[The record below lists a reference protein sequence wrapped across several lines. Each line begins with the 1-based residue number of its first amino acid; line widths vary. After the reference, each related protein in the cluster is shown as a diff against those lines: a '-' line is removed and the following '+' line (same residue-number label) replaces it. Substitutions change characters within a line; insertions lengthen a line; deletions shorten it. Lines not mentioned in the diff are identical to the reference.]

1 MARNSDVGLKQLANG
16 NWSCRIFKKINGE
29 QIDSTYK
36 IDSRTG
42 EPFRTKSQARD
53 FREYKIAELRDPEK
67 RKPKNKAVTFSYVWD
82 LYTNTLARDKAP
94 ATYTKHKS
102 IWENHIKDNFGSKYM
117 TGAQA
122 VSVLE
127 INDYLSRMYRT
138 TELSYHYI
146 EGFLKVFYLLFG
158 TAYSANLLD
167 FEQLNKYTKEKNTRI
182 TMPPMSDADREED
195 GKIEIYKQDEIEKM
209 AKVFEGTDLEP
220 AFLIA
225 FYCGLR
231 ESEIFGLL
239 WDDIDFHNST
249 ITVSK
254 QLIYANGVWCI
265 SPVKTLT
272 SKRVVDMPKTLS
284 KFLFDRKKAMTR
296 AKQEQGFKNRANEI
310 VMDIRDTVPVE
321 VVGAD
326 FVNRKLG
333 DGLVGKLLTT
343 NSLKFYSKKISQ
355 ECGFSLKMHKLR
367 KTNLTYL
374 AENGASFKYLKEH
387 AGHIKVETTLKY
399 YIKAGETSKEQ
410 GMRILNTMTTKDP
423 LITIEGPGIGGQE
436 TRTFTVR
443 KSQWDRIQNEQKR
456 KK

>member
-102 IWENHIKDNFGSKYM
+102 IWENHIKGNFGSKYM

-209 AKVFEGTDLEP
+209 AKIFEGTDLEP

-231 ESEIFGLL
+231 ESEIFGLF

-284 KFLFDRKKAMTR
+284 KFLFERKKAMTR
-296 AKQEQGFKNRANEI
+296 AKQEQGFKNRASEI
-310 VMDIRDTVPVE
+310 VMDIRDTAPIE

-333 DGLVGKLLTT
+333 EGLAGKLLTT

-410 GMRILNTMTTKDP
+410 GMRILNTMTTEDP

-436 TRTFTVR
+436 TRTYTVR

>member
-195 GKIEIYKQDEIEKM
+195 GKIEIYKQDEIEKL
-209 AKVFEGTDLEP
+209 AKIFEGTDLEP

-231 ESEIFGLL
+231 ESEIFGLF

-265 SPVKTLT
+265 SPV
-272 SKRVVDMPKTLS
+272 
-284 KFLFDRKKAMTR
+284 
-296 AKQEQGFKNRANEI
+296 
-310 VMDIRDTVPVE
+310 
-321 VVGAD
+321 
-326 FVNRKLG
+326 
-333 DGLVGKLLTT
+333 
-343 NSLKFYSKKISQ
+343 
-355 ECGFSLKMHKLR
+355 
-367 KTNLTYL
+367 
-374 AENGASFKYLKEH
+374 
-387 AGHIKVETTLKY
+387 
-399 YIKAGETSKEQ
+399 
-410 GMRILNTMTTKDP
+410 
-423 LITIEGPGIGGQE
+423 
-436 TRTFTVR
+436 
-443 KSQWDRIQNEQKR
+443 
-456 KK
+456 

>member
-1 MARNSDVGLKQLANG
+1 MSSCGVIEYVQNTVEDLQLRSALDEE
-16 NWSCRIFKKINGE
+16 KKISWVSGE
-29 QIDSTYK
+29 AIEYQGTTYYLSTPATEWIHMGGGYMDFENYVL
-36 IDSRTG
+36 IGWGGMRYGYVDRFYADT
-42 EPFRTKSQARD
+42 EENPLFIYERRLD
-53 FREYKIAELRDPEK
+53 WIFFREGYDYQ
-67 RKPKNKAVTFSYVWD
+67 TD
-82 LYTNTLARDKAP
+82 LYRVEGTEAFISYKDALTETNLSFQRDKDYD
-94 ATYTKHKS
+94 TYTIVKLVCKS
-102 IWENHIKDNFGSKYM
+102 HARME
-117 TGAQA
+117 
-122 VSVLE
+122 LE
-127 INDYLSRMYRT
+127 
-138 TELSYHYI
+138 
-146 EGFLKVFYLLFG
+146 
-158 TAYSANLLD
+158 LD
-167 FEQLNKYTKEKNTRI
+167 
-182 TMPPMSDADREED
+182 
-195 GKIEIYKQDEIEKM
+195 
-209 AKVFEGTDLEP
+209 V
-220 AFLIA
+220 
-225 FYCGLR
+225 
-231 ESEIFGLL
+231 
-239 WDDIDFHNST
+239 
-249 ITVSK
+249 
-254 QLIYANGVWCI
+254 IYANGVWCI

-284 KFLFDRKKAMTR
+284 KVLFDRKKAITR

-321 VVGAD
+321 VIGAD

-333 DGLVGKLLTT
+333 DGLAGKLLTT

-410 GMRILNTMTTKDP
+410 GMRILNTMTTEDP

-436 TRTFTVR
+436 TRTYTVR

>member
-182 TMPPMSDADREED
+182 TMPPMSDADREDD

-410 GMRILNTMTTKDP
+410 GMRILNTMTTEDP

>member
-182 TMPPMSDADREED
+182 TMPPMSEADREDD

-410 GMRILNTMTTKDP
+410 GMRILNTMTTEDP

>member
-1 MARNSDVGLKQLANG
+1 MAKNSDVGLKQLDNG
-16 NWSCRIFKKINGE
+16 NWSCRIFKKINGV

-53 FREYKIAELRDPEK
+53 FREFKIAELRDPEK

-82 LYTNTLARDKAP
+82 LYLNTLARDKAP
-94 ATYTKHKS
+94 ATVTKHTS
-102 IWENHIKDNFGSKYM
+102 VWENHIKDNFGSKFM

-127 INDYLSRMYRT
+127 INDYLSRMYRS

-146 EGFLKVFYLLFG
+146 EGFLKVFYLLYG
-158 TAYSANLLD
+158 TAYGANLID
-167 FEQLNKYTKEKNTRI
+167 YEQLNKYTKEKNTRI
-182 TMPPMSDADREED
+182 TMPPMSDVDREED
-195 GKIEIYKQDEIEKM
+195 GKIETYKQDEIEKM
-209 AKVFEGTDLEP
+209 AKIFEGTDLEP

-231 ESEIFGLL
+231 ESEIFGLF
-239 WDDIDFHNST
+239 WDDIDFNNST

-254 QLIYANGVWCI
+254 QLIHANGVWCI
-265 SPVKTLT
+265 SPVKTLK
-272 SKRVVDMPKTLS
+272 SKRVVDMPKKLS
-284 KFLFDRKKAMTR
+284 KFLFDRKKAMIR
-296 AKQEQGFKNRANEI
+296 AKQEQGFRSRSNEI
-310 VMDIRDTVPVE
+310 VMDIRDTTPVE
-321 VVGAD
+321 IVGGD
-326 FVNRKLG
+326 FVNRKLE
-333 DGLVGKLLTT
+333 DGLAGKLLTT
-343 NSLKFYSKKISQ
+343 NSLKFYGNKITK
-355 ECGFSLKMHKLR
+355 EYGFALKMHKLR

-387 AGHIKVETTLKY
+387 AGHLKVETTLKY

-410 GMRILNTMTTKDP
+410 GMRILDSMTTEDP

-436 TRTFTVR
+436 TRVFTVR
-443 KSQWDRIQNEQKR
+443 KSQWDRIQSEQRR

>member
-1 MARNSDVGLKQLANG
+1 
-16 NWSCRIFKKINGE
+16 
-29 QIDSTYK
+29 
-36 IDSRTG
+36 
-42 EPFRTKSQARD
+42 
-53 FREYKIAELRDPEK
+53 
-67 RKPKNKAVTFSYVWD
+67 
-82 LYTNTLARDKAP
+82 
-94 ATYTKHKS
+94 
-102 IWENHIKDNFGSKYM
+102 M

-225 FYCGLR
+225 FYCGLH

-296 AKQEQGFKNRANEI
+296 AQQEQGFKNRANEI

-410 GMRILNTMTTKDP
+410 GMRILNTMTTEDP

>member
-209 AKVFEGTDLEP
+209 AKIFEGTDLEP

-231 ESEIFGLL
+231 ESEIFGLF

-284 KFLFDRKKAMTR
+284 KFLFDRKKAITR

-355 ECGFSLKMHKLR
+355 ECGVSLKMHKLR

-410 GMRILNTMTTKDP
+410 GMRILNTMTTEDP

-436 TRTFTVR
+436 TRTYTVR

>member
-355 ECGFSLKMHKLR
+355 ECGVSLKMHKLR

-410 GMRILNTMTTKDP
+410 GMRILNTMTTEDP